1 MKALFLTVL
10 AFLFL
15 FQPSIQ
21 TPTTPKWIKEG
32 SYFKLYSMYLDEF
45 VVENQKTLVVIYD
58 SSEFSHSVLAEV
70 ESVCAKLAQK
80 GIKLTLAKMFHGDG
94 DRHIINWNVHHFP
107 HLRLFVGEE
116 VYIDL
121 NMYPSSDNV
130 YNELT
135 RVLSANDTITEI
147 KTEDD
152 KERYLAEPLAFYLR
166 IPRAKQ
172 ELVYFLEKIQQL
184 DNRVKVYFTFSPELD
199 PFGSHK
205 PENMVVGFRRD
216 FDQQIK
222 VLSSE
227 NRLDRATI
235 LKFYH
240 AYRQPDVHTLDE
252 ELLYSILSK
261 KIRSVV
267 FFEEDEIQ
275 RRVDDFKRLAFT
287 HKGLFLFV
295 LANPKTPA
303 GAELMD
309 FAKIEKGTGDAIRI
323 LTFKEKD
330 LTAYPVGTTNFDEM
344 STAINL
350 FNKGAL
356 EPLSDGPFVDGEL

>member
-1 MKALFLTVL
+1 MNPLFLTAL
-10 AFLFL
+10 AFLCL
-15 FQPSIQ
+15 LQPSLQ
-21 TPTTPKWIKEG
+21 TPATPRWVKEG

-70 ESVCAKLAQK
+70 ESVCSKLAQK

-94 DRHIINWNVHHFP
+94 DRHIINWNVHHYP

-147 KTEDD
+147 KTEAD
-152 KERYLAEPLAFYLR
+152 KERYLAEPLGFYLR

-184 DNRVKVYFTFSPELD
+184 DSRVKVYYTFQPELD

-205 PENMVVGFRRD
+205 PADMVVGFRRD
-216 FDQQIK
+216 FEEQVK

-227 NRLDRATI
+227 SRLDRATI

-240 AYRQPDVHTLDE
+240 AYRQPDVHILDE
-252 ELLYSILSK
+252 DLLYSILSK
-261 KIRSVV
+261 KVRSVV
-267 FFEEDEIQ
+267 FFEEEEVQ
-275 RRVDDFKRLAFT
+275 RRVEDFKRLAFT

-295 LANPKTPA
+295 LAKAQTPA

-309 FAKIEKGTGDAIRI
+309 FAKIERGAGNAIRI
-323 LTFKEKD
+323 LSFKEKD
-330 LTAYPVGTTNFDEM
+330 VTAYPVGAASFDDM
-344 STAINL
+344 NDAINL